1 MSPGGIGLALLSALV
16 PSIWA
21 NITEADYNLTT
32 VATSGGS
39 SSENI
44 EAYSVEEETSSPFM
58 TDIGTGILAK
68 LVNPPYDASM
78 LEEAVATPTYD
89 AVKENIS
96 YNQQS
101 IGSFLTFLWA
111 ALVFFCIITIVN
123 TLNRCMVVFTGEF
136 SQRVSSSYM
145 AVFAFL
151 LVVLFILF
159 VLMTLLLV
167 SLVSTRDS
175 MVDSVTE
182 KVPAVLTSTF
192 QGLRG
197 FVNLTVAQIA
207 QNRKTARMP
216 EVGSVLGDG
225 FDTAFKSFVASSA
238 LTDDRIPLH
247 HVSEECAN
255 DLQYLGRMVNTG
267 GYGRLDANLKAGGDK
282 CAHLRQYQEQLFDDV
297 SHAVAIV
304 TNKDRQKI
312 FEIISDYASMMDESD
327 CNVVPSHNSINQL
340 ETEVHTFEN
349 SSGAFKY
356 LANYV
361 ESDLMWIVVVHILS
375 LCLLVVGLLTGICI
389 HDRNTEPH
397 ERSGLS
403 HLIGFELTLT
413 AYAFTLFVILGI
425 LVSIFMTIES
435 TLGYTY
441 FCEPYL
447 SNNYVI
453 LDDALERLWPASNRS
468 HLLSRIIPS
477 EVMEN
482 CKNESVSILD
492 LGPKP
497 SHGRTSNRQGVFLPR
512 LNLKFVLQE
521 LSSQPEHKRAKD
533 SFSHAGDVFL
543 NAVPYFQKSLSAED
557 KFLAENRANVTSF
570 LNKWSDFWNK
580 DNDPIINKT
589 VIKKVLLPMIPSYYN
604 RFLTNL
610 VNLTLQPAGG
620 AVAGRC
626 SILRALLK
634 SFMDV
639 VCYTYVLEFVA
650 YWASLLLAVFL
661 AMLVIPCCFMLAKY
675 FFRTQRPIRVIRRF
689 RKATKTSRSQSESLE
704 REETPEQYGGRQLHP
719 LERLLQMYANIEVPP
734 GMTRRITAMSTK
746 NTSLLPPV
754 GPPIHQMASFSSRV
768 MQSPHRLHAVHSSTS
783 IIATGGDVMAGIPAM
798 DVGPMAAAQP
808 ATSSIPYSQLVA
820 ETVGNM
826 ASSSVHRAD
835 SLTLVQPHYHGQ
847 MYTSVA
853 SSSHQS
859 LVPQVYAP
867 PMYGAPVA
875 LPQSQPALLAQQMS
889 AVCVPVQPS
898 VPIQAGM
905 PIQGSAPSARLLT
918 HTTAV
923 SNSVMPPAAS
933 MMAVAQP
940 PSTMVY
946 PEAYPATSYALPS
959 RGSVAPSLA
968 MAAPPAYAAP
978 PRLRT
983 VSVLSVSTSSGSGSV
998 TDVQGLMA
1006 PRRTVMFARP
1016 LRTQSAQSIQTHMH
1030 RRL

>member
-16 PSIWA
+16 PSVWA
-21 NITEADYNLTT
+21 NITEADYNLT
-32 VATSGGS
+32 TSGGS

-44 EAYSVEEETSSPFM
+44 EAYSVEEETSSPVL
-58 TDIGTGILAK
+58 TDIGTGILAR
-68 LVNPPYDASM
+68 LVNPPYDASL

-111 ALVFFCIITIVN
+111 ALVFFCITTIVN
-123 TLNRCMVVFTGEF
+123 TLNRCMVFFSGDF

-145 AVFAFL
+145 AVFVFL

-197 FVNLTVAQIA
+197 FVNVTVAQIA

-216 EVGSVLGDG
+216 DVGSVLGKG
-225 FDTAFKSFVASSA
+225 FDTAFKSFVANSA
-238 LTDDRIPLH
+238 ATDVRIPLNR
-247 HVSEECAN
+247 VSQECAN
-255 DLQYLGRMVNTG
+255 DLRYLGFIENTG
-267 GYGRLDANLKAGGDK
+267 EYGRLDANLRAGGEK
-282 CAHLRQYQEQLFDDV
+282 CAPLRQYQEQLFDDV
-297 SHAVAIV
+297 SHAVATV
-304 TNKDRQKI
+304 TSKDRQKV

-340 ETEVHTFEN
+340 EKEVHDFED
-349 SSGAFKY
+349 SSGAFKS

-361 ESDLMWIVVVHILS
+361 ESDLFWIVIVHALS
-375 LCLLVVGLLTGICI
+375 LCLLVVGLLTGVCT
-389 HDRNTEPH
+389 HNSNTEPH

-447 SNNYVI
+447 GNNYVI

-468 HLLSRIIPS
+468 HLLSRIVPS

-482 CKNESVSILD
+482 CKNDSVSVLD

-497 SHGRTSNRQGVFLPR
+497 SHGRISRRQGVLLPR

-521 LSSQPEHKRAKD
+521 LSSQPEHKRAKH
-533 SFSHAGDVFL
+533 SFSHAGD
-543 NAVPYFQKSLSAED
+543 AIPYFQKPLSGEA
-557 KFLAENRANVTSF
+557 KFFTENRVDTMSF
-570 LNKWSDFWNK
+570 RSKWSDFWNK
-580 DNDPIINKT
+580 DSDPIINKT
-589 VIKKVLLPMIPSYYN
+589 VVKKILLPMIASYYN

-610 VNLTLQPAGG
+610 VNLAIQPTGS

-626 SILRALLK
+626 SILRALFK

-639 VCYTYVLEFVA
+639 VCYTYVLEFVG
-650 YWASLLLAVFL
+650 YWASLLLAIFL
-661 AMLVIPCCFMLAKY
+661 AMLAIPCCFMLAKY

-689 RKATKTSRSQSESLE
+689 RKPNKTSRSLSESLE
-704 REETPEQYGGRQLHP
+704 REETPEQDEGRQLHP
-719 LERLLQMYANIEVPP
+719 LERLLQMYAKSELPP

-746 NTSLLPPV
+746 NRSLLPPL
-754 GPPIHQMASFSSRV
+754 GPLMHQMASFSSRLA
-768 MQSPHRLHAVHSSTS
+768 QSPHRLHAVHSSTS
-783 IIATGGDVMAGIPAM
+783 IIATGGGAPVMAAMPAM
-798 DVGPMAAAQP
+798 NVGVTAVSQP
-808 ATSSIPYSQLVA
+808 AMSSIPYRHLVA
-820 ETVGNM
+820 KTVSNV

-835 SLTLVQPHYHGQ
+835 PLTLAQPHYHGQ
-847 MYTSVA
+847 VYTSVA
-853 SSSHQS
+853 SSSHQA
-859 LVPQVYAP
+859 LVPQVHAP
-867 PMYGAPVA
+867 PMYGVPVA
-875 LPQSQPALLAQQMS
+875 SPQSQPALMAQHIS
-889 AVCVPVQPS
+889 AVCVPVRPS
-898 VPIQAGM
+898 VSVQAGVPIQV
-905 PIQGSAPSARLLT
+905 SAPSARLLT
-918 HTTAV
+918 HTATV
-923 SNSVMPPAAS
+923 SNSVAPPAAS
-933 MMAVAQP
+933 MIAVAQP
-940 PSTMVY
+940 PSTVVY
-946 PEAYPATSYALPS
+946 REAYPAKSHALRS
-959 RGSVAPSLA
+959 RGSMAPSLA
-968 MAAPPAYAAP
+968 MAAPPVYAAP

-983 VSVLSVSTSSGSGSV
+983 VSVLSVSTSSSSGSV
-998 TDVQGLMA
+998 TAVQGVME

-1016 LRTQSAQSIQTHMH
+1016 LRTQSAQVIETRMH